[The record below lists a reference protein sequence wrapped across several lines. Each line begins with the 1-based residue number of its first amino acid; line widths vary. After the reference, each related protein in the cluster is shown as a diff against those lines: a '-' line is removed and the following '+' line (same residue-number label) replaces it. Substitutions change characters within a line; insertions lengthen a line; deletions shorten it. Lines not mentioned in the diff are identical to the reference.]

1 MAAERIGDILQ
12 RILPERLTS
21 ELSPYEVWDRVL
33 DADGKTVYGDTFYR
47 EAQVAAFNKARELR
61 RAPPREKGGAIRA
74 IGVYRRKKL
83 LKYWEIRLGDE
94 PCKAANPPS
103 AS

>member
-12 RILPERLTS
+12 RILPERLLNENSTYTVND
-21 ELSPYEVWDRVL
+21 LVL
-33 DADGKTVYGDTFYR
+33 DADGKCVCASTFYGR
-47 EAQVAAFNKARELR
+47 TAAEAIQKARELR